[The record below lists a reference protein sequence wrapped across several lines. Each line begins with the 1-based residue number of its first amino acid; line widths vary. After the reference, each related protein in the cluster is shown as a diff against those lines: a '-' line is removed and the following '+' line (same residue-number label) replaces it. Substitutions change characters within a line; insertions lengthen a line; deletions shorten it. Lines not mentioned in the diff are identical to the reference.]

1 MSRPKLT
8 HMPHQ
13 IEAREAFARA
23 EREAARA
30 SHARLAS
37 TQGERPCFVCGEPG
51 PFGFGNFRDRPGS
64 LFACSDPDHRR
75 QVEQT
80 VTSRQGAFL

>member
-23 EREAARA
+23 EREARRA

-51 PFGFGNFRDRPGS
+51 PFGFGHFRDRPGS
-64 LFACSDPDHRR
+64 LFACADPDHRR
-75 QVEQT
+75 LVEQT